1 MFNIKLLKE
10 TEKMPIALKR
20 IYEAPVP
27 QDGYRVLVDRLW
39 PRGLS
44 KERTKIDQWLK
55 EAAPSD
61 WLRKSFHSGELSWD
75 DFERSYLLELEK
87 HEKILKTL
95 VEHSRKDQV
104 TLLFS
109 SKNEEKNN
117 ASVLKHYL
125 IKLESRKELF

>member
-1 MFNIKLLKE
+1 
-10 TEKMPIALKR
+10 MPIKIKR
-20 IYEAPVP
+20 IYEPPAP

-44 KERTKIDQWLK
+44 KEQAKIEEWLK

-61 WLRKSFHSGELSWD
+61 WLRKSFHSGGLSWN
-75 DFERSYLLELEK
+75 DFERNYLLELERYG
-87 HEKILKTL
+87 EILKPL
-95 VEHSRKDQV
+95 ADRSRKEQV

-117 ASVLKHYL
+117 ASVLKKYL
-125 IKLESRKELF
+125 MKLESR